1 MLNTALL
8 LTSSGTGT
16 GNGGTLIMTIIMIVA
31 FIAIFFFST
40 RSQKKQERESHSQP
54 ATGSDWTMCE
64 MNLEANKNLP
74 KHICTSQGL
83 GLCMLS
89 RDISMVVFP

>member
-1 MLNTALL
+1 MCAASSRPS
-8 LTSSGTGT
+8 TSPWLPPARQKVLQ
-16 GNGGTLIMTIIMIVA
+16 TLELEE
-31 FIAIFFFST
+31 
-40 RSQKKQERESHSQP
+40 KKQERESHGQP
-54 ATGSDWTMCE
+54 ATGSDWTMRE

-74 KHICTSQGL
+74 KHMCTSRGL

>member
-1 MLNTALL
+1 M
-8 LTSSGTGT
+8 
-16 GNGGTLIMTIIMIVA
+16 
-31 FIAIFFFST
+31 
-40 RSQKKQERESHSQP
+40 R
-54 ATGSDWTMCE
+54 E

-74 KHICTSQGL
+74 KHMCTSRGL